1 MTLKGTLLLD
11 IFAAIERMNKEGRFK
26 TVYKIFYGTPNV
38 LYGYPDVDSAYSEKA
53 KITAI
58 PFSTEDLKDACKFI
72 SEVLSS
78 EKILT
83 CHMQKSPGFRLRIP
97 GDMIGVR
104 DAVAAS
110 KLWAAARNKVLDA
123 YEKEKAIQPRKI
135 YSTMQTGCCA
145 MEPQPICPPAR
156 NTAQL
161 MAVTSPA
168 AALLSKRFCPDLEP
182 STVNKGEKK
191 VKDFSLTNLKDAL
204 VDKVT
209 SLDKKTITILAVI
222 ALLLL
227 IVGKYQDIKDIAK
240 GIKDKVTRSKNFKAM
255 VADANSAVAGLKK
268 IVGIKEKGTKDEV

>member
-11 IFAAIERMNKEGRFK
+11 IFAAIERMNREGRFK
-26 TVYKIFYGTPNV
+26 SVYKIFYGTPNV
-38 LYGYPDVDSAYSEKA
+38 LYGYTDMDSAYSEKS

-58 PFSTEDLKDACKFI
+58 SFSTEDLKDACAFI
-72 SEVLSS
+72 SKVLSS
-78 EKILT
+78 EQILT
-83 CHMQKSPGFRLRIP
+83 CHMKKSPGFRLRLP
-97 GDMIGVR
+97 GDVVAR

-123 YEKEKAIQPRKI
+123 YEKERAIEPRKI
-135 YSTMQTGCCA
+135 YSTAQVGCCSV
-145 MEPQPICPPAR
+145 EPKPICPPSVD
-156 NTAQL
+156 TAQL
-161 MAVTSPA
+161 MAMTSPA
-168 AALLSKRFCPDLEP
+168 AVLLSKKFCPDLEP
-182 STVNKGEKK
+182 RTVNKGEKK

-268 IVGIKEKGTKDEV
+268 IVGIKEKGTNNEV

>member
-11 IFAAIERMNKEGRFK
+11 IFAAIERMNREGRFK
-26 TVYKIFYGTPNV
+26 SVYKIFYGTPNV
-38 LYGYPDVDSAYSEKA
+38 LYGYPDMDSTYTEKA
-53 KITAI
+53 KITGT
-58 PFSTEDLKDACKFI
+58 PFSTEDLKDACDFI
-72 SEVLSS
+72 SKVLST

-97 GDMIGVR
+97 GDVAEVR

-123 YEKEKAIQPRKI
+123 YEKERAIEPRKI
-135 YSTMQTGCCA
+135 YSTAQVGCCPV
-145 MEPQPICPPAR
+145 EPQPICPPSVD
-156 NTAQL
+156 TAQL
-161 MAVTSPA
+161 MAMTSPA
-168 AALLSKRFCPDLEP
+168 AVLLSKKFCPDLEP
-182 STVNKGEKK
+182 RTVNKGEKK

-255 VADANSAVAGLKK
+255 VADANNAVAGLKK

>member
-11 IFAAIERMNKEGRFK
+11 IFAAIERMNREGRFK
-26 TVYKIFYGTPNV
+26 SVYKIFYGTPNV
-38 LYGYPDVDSAYSEKA
+38 LYGYPDMDSTYTEKS
-53 KITAI
+53 KITGT
-58 PFSTEDLKDACKFI
+58 PFSTEDLKDACDFI
-72 SEVLSS
+72 SKVLST

-97 GDMIGVR
+97 GDVAEVR

-123 YEKEKAIQPRKI
+123 YEKERAIEPRKI
-135 YSTMQTGCCA
+135 CSAAQTGCDITMRPGQYPRTMSEIIA
-145 MEPQPICPPAR
+145 LTAPPIPRTSSCCPEIEKP
-156 NTAQL
+156 
-161 MAVTSPA
+161 
-168 AALLSKRFCPDLEP
+168 C
-182 STVNKGEKK
+182 TVNKGEKK

-255 VADANSAVAGLKK
+255 VADANNAVAGLKK